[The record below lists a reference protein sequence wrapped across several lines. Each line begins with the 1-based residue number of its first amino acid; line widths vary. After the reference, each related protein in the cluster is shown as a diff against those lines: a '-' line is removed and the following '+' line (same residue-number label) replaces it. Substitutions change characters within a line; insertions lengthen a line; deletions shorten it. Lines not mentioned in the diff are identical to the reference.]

1 MVEENVYPEI
11 GEIVNQKY
19 QVTQRIGA
27 GAFGAIF
34 EVQDIEDGKVYAIKL
49 EKHLTTSPQLQYEY
63 KIYQLLDA
71 PVGIPKVYGTWSESK
86 YKGMVMDKLGLSLG
100 SLFRRSGKKLSLKT
114 VCMVGIQ
121 MLCRLEYL
129 HSRSFIHR
137 DIKPDNFVFG
147 FGRDSGLLNLI
158 DLGLSQKYR
167 DLSTLVH
174 INYEEGKGMAGT
186 ARYVSINCHGG
197 VQQSRRDDLESIG
210 YVLISLVK
218 GFLPWQKI
226 EETEN
231 SHEQYEKISQCK
243 MDTTLKVLCEDLPD
257 EFVSYMQKVR
267 DLRFDENPPY
277 FYLRGLFINLMAKM
291 NYAFDYQYDWV
302 TSKKERLALA
312 LKGDKNE
319 FDKVTQEKIYI
330 EKITQKNAL
339 RYLQPLPLSG
349 ALTEAA
355 AFVGRS
361 QSSGQPITK
370 QKVQYPP
377 HQNMFYCVNKKPSQ
391 EAAKIVDQF
400 EAVSS

>member
-1 MVEENVYPEI
+1 M
-11 GEIVNQKY
+11 
-19 QVTQRIGA
+19 
-27 GAFGAIF
+27 
-34 EVQDIEDGKVYAIKL
+34 
-49 EKHLTTSPQLQYEY
+49 
-63 KIYQLLDA
+63 LDA
-71 PVGIPKVYGTWSESK
+71 PVGIPRVYGNWSEAK
-86 YKGMVMDKLGLSLG
+86 YRGMVMDKLGLSLG
-100 SLFRRSGKKLSLKT
+100 TLFRRCGKKLSLKT

-147 FGRDSGLLNLI
+147 FGRDSGLLDLI

-167 DLSTLVH
+167 DLTTLVH

-197 VQQSRRDDLESIG
+197 VQQSRRDDLESVG

-243 MDTTLKVLCEDLPD
+243 MDTTLKALCEDLPD

-302 TSKKERLALA
+302 SAKKERLAQA

-319 FDKVTQEKIYI
+319 LDKVSHDKLYVD
-330 EKITQKNAL
+330 KITQKNAL

-361 QSSGQPITK
+361 QHLGSAGAKPIF
-370 QKVQYPP
+370 QFPP
-377 HQNMFYCVNKKPSQ
+377 HQEMFYCLNKKRSQ
-391 EAAKIVDQF
+391 EAAKVVEQF
-400 EAVSS
+400 EVVTN